1 MNFKSEEFT
10 DVKLD
15 LPNMHSSIEN
25 PVFVDTLNTA
35 IKVEDA
41 ESLEHNINVVD
52 EYG

>member
-1 MNFKSEEFT
+1 
-10 DVKLD
+10 
-15 LPNMHSSIEN
+15 MHSSIEN

-41 ESLEHNINVVD
+41 ECIEYNVNVVD